1 MKTDSYA
8 ESLEDVLKSARNV
21 EVAEKSPSQ
30 EPNPREEMLRAAALV
45 AVLSMVG
52 ASDDRSQIGREL
64 GSAWAQD
71 HRRTRMGKSNLM
83 EERRKRATWR

>member
-8 ESLEDVLKSARNV
+8 ESLEDVLKSARNI
-21 EVAEKSPSQ
+21 EVSERNPPQ

-45 AVLSMVG
+45 AILSMVES
-52 ASDDRSQIGREL
+52 SDDLSQIGRDL
-64 GSAWAQD
+64 GPAWAQD
-71 HRRTRMGKSNLM
+71 HRRTRMGKISLM

>member
-1 MKTDSYA
+1 MKPDSYA
-8 ESLEDVLKSARNV
+8 ESLEDVLKSARNI
-21 EVAEKSPSQ
+21 EVQGRSPSQ
-30 EPNPREEMLRAAALV
+30 ESNPRDEMLRAAALV
-45 AVLSMVG
+45 AVFSMVG

-71 HRRTRMGKSNLM
+71 HRRTRMGKTNLM